1 MAGYTFLTK
10 PYTPVVFT
18 SATRTFN
25 VYGKSF
31 FRVTNVYLSGY
42 PYQNQTFYNPFS
54 SVPKL
59 SASYPGFFG
68 VKLLSSQYTSNN
80 ENTVTFTMPSATRAG
95 YVDIIVENPAGYGKL
110 TQYVVKY
117 LYSGEQTQLQLRPW
131 SLGVKVL
138 TGVEVP
144 PVVYPE
150 NLFYTLNGLS
160 GIGTFNERGIVTFN
174 ILPSSQVFSV
184 TNDVLVTLL
193 GDNILTI

>member
-42 PYQNQTFYNPFS
+42 PYQNQSFYNPFS

-131 SLGVKVL
+131 S
-138 TGVEVP
+138 
-144 PVVYPE
+144 
-150 NLFYTLNGLS
+150 S
-160 GIGTFNERGIVTFN
+160 GIEV
-174 ILPSSQVFSV
+174 LSAVSV
-184 TNDVLVTLL
+184 NQIFFLTVNGESLVTI
-193 GDNILTI
+193 DNSSIVSI

>member
-1 MAGYTFLTK
+1 MIGKKFITPRVNIGETK
-10 PYTPVVFT
+10 
-18 SATRTFN
+18 TFN

-80 ENTVTFTMPSATRAG
+80 ENTVTFTMPSATRPG

-117 LYSGEQTQLQLRPW
+117 LYSGEQTQVQLRPW
-131 SLGVKVL
+131 SSGI
-138 TGVEVP
+138 EV
-144 PVVYPE
+144 
-150 NLFYTLNGLS
+150 LS
-160 GIGTFNERGIVTFN
+160 GVT
-174 ILPSSQVFSV
+174 V
-184 TNDVLVTLL
+184 
-193 GDNILTI
+193 